1 MPQDPTPIVLT
12 FKDSSYTIYSL
23 EEYDL
28 LPDSVKGGP
37 EERRLIESSFKS
49 STETGENGFSFA
61 FFWFIGVMIL
71 IIYRVVKDL
80 KKEQYRDST
89 PLAYDADYT
98 DNSSST
104 SCYVYKGKELH
115 FSTDE
120 LHKVCDKYNPYYNK
134 LSANNQQLFIERLK
148 KFIRSKDF
156 YIYAPVAYKEMPI
169 LISASAVQI
178 TFGLDDYLL
187 PHFSTVV
194 IHPEEYFAYEPLR
207 VLVGNVQDNII
218 TLSWKHFLQDYQN
231 PSDGKNVGL
240 HEMAHALQVQ
250 YLFRKPN
257 RMNDFKEDYEH
268 YDRLDDEVQQSE
280 RLKSNRLFDDNA
292 LKNKNEFWATSVEL
306 FFERPVLLKLQYPKL
321 YDAICVVL
329 NQDPLAA

>member
-1 MPQDPTPIVLT
+1 MPQDPTPIVIT
-12 FKDSSYTIYSL
+12 FKDSSYTIYSI

-37 EERRLIESSFKS
+37 EERKLIESSFKS
-49 STETGENGFSFA
+49 SAEPEEDGFSFP
-61 FFWFIGVMIL
+61 FFWFIGILVL
-71 IIYRVVKDL
+71 IIYRIIKDL
-80 KKEQYRDST
+80 KKEKYRDST
-89 PLAYDADYT
+89 PFAYQEE
-98 DNSSST
+98 NSSSVAPP

-115 FSTDE
+115 FTTDE
-120 LHKVCDKYNPYYNK
+120 LHKVCNTYNPYYSK
-134 LSANNQQLFIERLK
+134 LAANHQQLFTERLK

-207 VLVGNVQDNII
+207 VLVGNVQGNVI
-218 TLSWKHFLQDYQN
+218 TLSWKHFLHDYQN
-231 PSDGKNVGL
+231 PTDGKNVGL

-268 YDRLDDEVQQSE
+268 YDRLDDEVQLNE
-280 RLKSNRLFDDNA
+280 RTKQNRLFDDNA

-306 FFERPVLLKLQYPKL
+306 FFERPGELKRLYPKL

-329 NQDPLAA
+329 NQDPLAS